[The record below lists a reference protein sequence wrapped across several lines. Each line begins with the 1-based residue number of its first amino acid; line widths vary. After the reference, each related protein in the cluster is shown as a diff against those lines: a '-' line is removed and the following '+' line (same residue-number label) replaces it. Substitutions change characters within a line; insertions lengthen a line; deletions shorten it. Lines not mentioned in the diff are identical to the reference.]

1 LTTRRIQTFFWFSI
15 SFLITASGA
24 PSTVE
29 TKQLLSKASQGC
41 DNRSELCH
49 LVRQGPIRERRVVG
63 GCAWPD
69 AGRGFV
75 DLCDVH
81 AVVGHQAWPV
91 VTGRGGSCGRRR
103 GRQRRACAHCRM
115 PTRCGLR
122 TQTGAARKLKIA
134 QPPTKLDFGSTFVAL
149 LDPDGHHLRVFA
161 PPVP

>member
-1 LTTRRIQTFFWFSI
+1 VLGRTPEEASSTFAMFTLS
-15 SFLITASGA
+15 SGIKLGPSSRDEVA
-24 PSTVE
+24 P
-29 TKQLLSKASQGC
+29 G
-41 DNRSELCH
+41 
-49 LVRQGPIRERRVVG
+49 
-63 GCAWPD
+63 
-69 AGRGFV
+69 
-75 DLCDVH
+75 
-81 AVVGHQAWPV
+81 
-91 VTGRGGSCGRRR
+91 GRRR